1 MPFGRSPRGQS
12 RNRQANN
19 GRTAAKQAAN
29 GLPLPGQRHTAM
41 ALTSYASAP
50 FVYLFTHLRF
60 YLFNFPP
67 YYFAVKNILVTFAI

>member
-1 MPFGRSPRGQS
+1 MPFGRRPRDQS

-19 GRTAAKQAAN
+19 GRTAAKQAAS
-29 GLPLPGQRHTAM
+29 GQPLPGQRHTAT
-41 ALTSYASAP
+41 ALTSDAPAP
-50 FVYLFTHLRF
+50 FVYLFTLLRF